1 MKEDVLLHSVVQ
13 FLDDKKAIN
22 IKILDLSGLST
33 VSDFLLLPLEQIDL
47 T

>member
-1 MKEDVLLHSVVQ
+1 MMKEDDLIQSVVQ

-22 IKILDLSGLST
+22 IKVLDLSGLRCRI
-33 VSDFLLLPLEQIDL
+33 FLLLPLEQIDL